1 MRGCAGSPEAA
12 GARCPQA
19 GATLEQDGTMGA
31 VESVKAASDVYAP
44 VSGQV
49 TEVNSALNDEPGLVN
64 SAAESDGWMC
74 KIKMSKPEE
83 VDGLM
88 VRGAQP
94 QPAPTQRSPAVPTE
108 TRSHSTSGPFS
119 SLSLTPTRPCSSPA
133 GRGRLQG
140 LLRPVVP
147 ASRPPVW
154 RGALALECSD
164 PVSFRVPDA
173 DEYSPPAAHPHRGKG
188 GGRRMPL
195 ARGAAG
201 CAGAVQI
208 CPARVLARPLSAP
221 ARRVLAGAA
230 LEGGW
235 GCMS

>member
-1 MRGCAGSPEAA
+1 
-12 GARCPQA
+12 
-19 GATLEQDGTMGA
+19 MGA

-94 QPAPTQRSPAVPTE
+94 QPASTQRSPAVPTE
-108 TRSHSTSGPFS
+108 TRSHRIRRALAQYERSVFFPIPHPGTTVLFPRR
-119 SLSLTPTRPCSSPA
+119 TRPPTRPSATSSPRLSTTYVA
-133 GRGRLQG
+133 GGARLWTVRIRSPF
-140 LLRPVVP
+140 LHRMPT
-147 ASRPPVW
+147 STHRW
-154 RGALALECSD
+154 RHTLTG
-164 PVSFRVPDA
+164 
-173 DEYSPPAAHPHRGKG
+173 GGG

-221 ARRVLAGAA
+221 ARRGLAGAA